1 MEVTMRASV
10 FMEKLWGMDFNAG
23 HPQGQWRNDVF
34 NEWGAIVNCSG
45 DICDGLWINGSP
57 AACGSS
63 GGNHG
68 GADVSVQRTTAE
80 QILTLQPMK
89 KDPMPEQL

>member
-1 MEVTMRASV
+1 MKE
-10 FMEKLWGMDFNAG
+10 EGEAG
-23 HPQGQWRNDVF
+23 SPGLKV
-34 NEWGAIVNCSG
+34 
-45 DICDGLWINGSP
+45 DISP

-68 GADVSVQRTTAE
+68 GAGVSVQRTTAE
-80 QILTLQPMK
+80 QVLTLQPM